1 MSIRVIIAAVG
12 CIGAV
17 FAPPWVTLA
26 CIVLLS
32 LRYRAWEVIVLG
44 LAADLMWLPGGP
56 SLSLFP
62 LFTVLALIL
71 VWGLEPLRL
80 QFLE

>member
-1 MSIRVIIAAVG
+1 MSIRIIIAAVG
-12 CIGAV
+12 FVGAV

-26 CIVLLS
+26 CIILLS
-32 LRYRAWEVIVLG
+32 LRYRAWEVIILG
-44 LAADLMWLPGGP
+44 LATDLMWLPGGP
-56 SLSLFP
+56 SLHLFP
-62 LFTVLALIL
+62 LFTLLSLIL

>member
-1 MSIRVIIAAVG
+1 MSIRIIIAAIG
-12 CIGAV
+12 FLGAV
-17 FAPPWVTLA
+17 FAPPWVALS

-44 LAADLMWLPGGP
+44 LTVDFMWLPGGP
-56 SLSLFP
+56 STHLFP
-62 LFTVLALIL
+62 IFTIVALII

>member
-1 MSIRVIIAAVG
+1 MSLRIAIAAVG
-12 CIGAV
+12 FLGAV

-26 CIVLLS
+26 CIILLS
-32 LRYRAWEVIVLG
+32 LRYRAWEVIMLG
-44 LAADLMWLPGGP
+44 LVTDLFWLPGGP
-56 SLSLFP
+56 SAHMFP
-62 LFTVLALIL
+62 LFTIIALII